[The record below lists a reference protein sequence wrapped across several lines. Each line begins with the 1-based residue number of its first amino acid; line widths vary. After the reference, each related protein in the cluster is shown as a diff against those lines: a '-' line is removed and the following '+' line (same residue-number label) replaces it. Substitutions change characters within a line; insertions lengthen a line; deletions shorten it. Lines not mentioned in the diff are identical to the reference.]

1 VNAPFPFTETQDI
14 QLRVLNG
21 RLEGAEHRLFIGKH
35 IRIGHGFD
43 HDVVL
48 RGSGTKGASLELH
61 LGEDAALIHVKS
73 GSVTLLGRPVS
84 AGEEAILPLYVP
96 VRVGDYGF
104 AIGHGED
111 VDRWAE
117 AERLLNSA
125 PANLTPRAIPL
136 DDAGANN
143 AAVLAQGSSPDAHMP
158 RAGWLE
164 RLGTRFYAPDAKEQV
179 VRHWP
184 MLAIGTAIL
193 LIIAI
198 VAGPFYS
205 LANNQ
210 FKGPD
215 AVRANMNAAGY
226 KMLRIK
232 TDKTS
237 GRLLIQGVLPNDTA
251 LGKFRQFAS
260 AKLDNPL
267 IDVKTMDSI
276 AAAAT
281 DILVSQNV
289 DAEAKP
295 VRNQSLLIQSQ
306 YLPGDRQA
314 ELIAQIKRE
323 LPDVRAVT
331 FQSFAERGDDALQYF
346 FSTGDHGTATFV
358 EGSEGDRGHIST
370 TKSGKWFPGATLPT
384 GHRLLSIEGGIARF
398 ERDGQIEELIF

>member
-1 VNAPFPFTETQDI
+1 VNAPFPFAETQDI

-21 RLEGAEHRLFIGKH
+21 RLAGAEHRLFIGKY

-48 RGSGTKGASLELH
+48 RGTGTKGASLELH

-73 GSVTLLGRPVS
+73 GSIALLGRPIS

-104 AIGHGED
+104 AIGHAEEA
-111 VDRWAE
+111 DRWAE

-125 PANLTPRAIPL
+125 PANLTPRAMPL
-136 DDAGANN
+136 SEANESGTTMP
-143 AAVLAQGSSPDAHMP
+143 AHSSAPDPHMP
-158 RAGWLE
+158 QAGWLE

-184 MLAIGTAIL
+184 KLAIGTAAL
-193 LIIAI
+193 LIVAIA
-198 VAGPFYS
+198 AGPLYS
-205 LANNQ
+205 LTNSKIN
-210 FKGPD
+210 GPA
-215 AVRANMNAAGY
+215 AVRSTLNAAGY
-226 KMLRIK
+226 KTLRI
-232 TDKTS
+232 TEDKSS
-237 GRLLIQGVLPNDTA
+237 GRMLIQGVLPNDTA

-260 AKLDNPL
+260 TKLDNPL
-267 IDVKTMDSI
+267 IDVKTMESI

-281 DILVSQNV
+281 DFLVSQNV

-314 ELIAQIKRE
+314 ELIAEIKRE

-331 FQSFAERGDDALQYF
+331 FQSFSERGDDALQYF
-346 FSTGDHGTATFV
+346 FSTGDHGTAAFV
-358 EGSEGDRGHIST
+358 AGSDGDRGHIRT

-384 GHRLLSIEGGIARF
+384 GHILISVEDGVARF
-398 ERDGQIEELIF
+398 ERDGQIEELMF